1 MSEWKPSACILCEL
15 NCGIEIKTGD
25 NNVMEKIRGDKAH
38 PGSKGYICNKA
49 ARLDH
54 YQNGRDRIYHPLR
67 RKEDGSFEQISW
79 DVAFEEIAEK
89 MQRVKEEYGGNR
101 IMYISGGQGNH
112 INGPYAAS
120 TRGALG
126 SIYKTNAIAQ
136 EKTGEMWVASQMF
149 NNTTGIQRSDC
160 ENAEVAIYLG
170 KNPWHT
176 HGFHG
181 CRHGLRRLAKD
192 EQHKMVVVDVR
203 RSESADIADM
213 FVQVKPA
220 TDAWLVAALIAVIVQ
235 EDWVEHEWMA
245 KHTVGFEEVYPH
257 FFEISIRD
265 YARECGVPEEQIR
278 ELAEII
284 YKAESVAVW
293 EDLGVQMNRNST
305 LVSYLQRLLLTIT
318 GNFGKKGTQFI
329 SQPLINVASTNYV
342 DSRRT
347 PVTNSR
353 IIGGLIPSNVVSEE
367 ILTDH
372 PDRTRALWID
382 SSNPV
387 HSYAGSQDMAR
398 ALRATDIT
406 VVVDIAMTE
415 TAMEADYVLPAANQF
430 EKAELSMF
438 NFEFP
443 HNVMQMRHPVFKAP
457 DTVLTEPEIHAR
469 FCEALGVIPQDVVDT
484 LNEAL
489 SQGEQAFGERF
500 MQVMGEQPSLAK
512 LAPVILYRTLGK
524 VLPKGMAAGAA
535 YMPACLDLAFKNPEA
550 LRAAGHEGEGA
561 ELGMNLFKALINS
574 PSGIDL
580 CVEAHDA
587 SFKRLG
593 HADKKIH
600 LLLPEMIP
608 ELQALERG
616 FTPLTD
622 EQYPFVLS
630 CGERRDYTANGIYR
644 DPAWKKKDYD
654 GALRMS
660 PSDAQSLGVVSG
672 DKVMV
677 STRQGEGEATV
688 EVNDRMMPGHMS
700 IPNGGGLTNNLGT
713 DKPLERVGIS
723 ANELTPVDHR
733 DFFAGTPWHKY
744 VPASVRIA

>member
-1 MSEWKPSACILCEL
+1 MSDWKPSACILCEL
-15 NCGIEIKTGD
+15 NCGIEIKTGE
-25 NNVMEKIRGDKAH
+25 NNVIEKIRGDKAH
-38 PGSKGYICNKA
+38 PGSKGYLCNKA
-49 ARLDH
+49 GRLNH
-54 YQNGRDRIYHPLR
+54 YQNGRDRIYHPMR
-67 RKEDGSFEQISW
+67 RNAKGGFDQISW
-79 DVAFEEIAEK
+79 ETAISEIAEK
-89 MQRVKEEYGGNR
+89 LRTVKEEYGGDKFL
-101 IMYISGGQGNH
+101 YISGGQGNH

-120 TRGALG
+120 TRSALG

-136 EKTGEMWVASQMF
+136 EKTGEFWVANQMF
-149 NNTTGIQRSDC
+149 KSTTGIQRSDC

-176 HGFHG
+176 HGFHQ
-181 CRHGLRRLAKD
+181 CRKGLQRLSKD
-192 EQHKMVVVDVR
+192 QSHTMVVVDVR

-220 TDAWLVAALIAVIVQ
+220 TDAWLMAALIAIIVQ
-235 EDWVEHEWMA
+235 EDWVDHEWMQQ
-245 KHTVGFEEVYPH
+245 HTVGFEEVYPH
-257 FFEISIRD
+257 FFDISIKD
-265 YARECGVPEEQIR
+265 YCRECGVPQEQVR
-278 ELAEII
+278 ELAETI

-329 SQPLINVASTNYV
+329 AQPLIDVVSMNYV

-347 PVTNSR
+347 PVTHSR
-353 IIGGLIPSNVVSEE
+353 IIGGLIPCNVVSEE

-372 PDRTRALWID
+372 PDRMRAVWVD

-387 HSYAGSQDMAR
+387 HAFAGTQDMAK

-443 HNVMQMRHPVFKAP
+443 HNVLQMRHPVFEAP
-457 DTVLTEPEIHAR
+457 ETVLTEPEIHAR
-469 FCEALGVIPQDVVDT
+469 LCEALGVIPDEIIAT
-484 LNEAL
+484 LNDAL
-489 SQGEQAFGERF
+489 LKGEEAFGERF
-500 MQVMGEQPSLAK
+500 TQVLSEQPSLAK
-512 LAPVILYRTLGK
+512 LAPVILYRTLGN

-535 YMPACLDLAFKNPEA
+535 YMPACIDLAFKNPEA
-550 LRAAGHEGEGA
+550 LHGAGHKGEGVK
-561 ELGMNLFKALINS
+561 LGMNLFRALVSS
-574 PSGIDL
+574 PSGIDFS
-580 CVEAHDA
+580 VEPYDA

-593 HADKKIH
+593 HADNKIH

-608 ELQALERG
+608 ELQALAGG
-616 FTPLTD
+616 FKPLTSD
-622 EQYPFVLS
+622 EFPFVLS

-644 DPAWKKKDYD
+644 DPNWKKKDYE

-660 PSDAQSLGVVSG
+660 PSDAESLGLETG
-672 DKVMV
+672 DKVIV

-688 EVNDRMMPGHMS
+688 EVSDRMMPGHMS

-713 DKPLERVGIS
+713 DKPLQRVGIS